1 MSNYDQIYSSISL
14 TGNTPWNDSRGKW
27 LLHVQYIYIFKIRF
41 RVKYNNKNT
50 TKSTQWGSCLIKLTH
65 QKKLFNITQPTFI
78 VQSQPSKH
86 QNIERNLFKVHN
98 KNMRTTSVFLVTLY
112 DILYSGVS
120 IVDFEQVGVGWKP
133 FYNSPTRNSL
143 ITNQL
148 SLIFSTRNNQLA
160 VSQKVNPNTG
170 CGKNSIVLKDPNI
183 KSIINWEIQV

>member
-1 MSNYDQIYSSISL
+1 
-14 TGNTPWNDSRGKW
+14 
-27 LLHVQYIYIFKIRF
+27 
-41 RVKYNNKNT
+41 
-50 TKSTQWGSCLIKLTH
+50 
-65 QKKLFNITQPTFI
+65 
-78 VQSQPSKH
+78 
-86 QNIERNLFKVHN
+86 
-98 KNMRTTSVFLVTLY
+98 MRTTSVFLVTLY

-120 IVDFEQVGVGWKP
+120 IVDLEQVGVGWKP

-183 KSIINWEIQV
+183 KSIIN